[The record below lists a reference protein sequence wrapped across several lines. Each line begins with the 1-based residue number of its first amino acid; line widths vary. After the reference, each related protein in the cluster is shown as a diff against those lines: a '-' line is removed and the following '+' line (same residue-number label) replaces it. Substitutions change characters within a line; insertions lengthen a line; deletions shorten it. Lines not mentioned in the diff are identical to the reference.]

1 MSKFTQSILFLFIT
15 CLLSNFSNAQNGS
28 IQGKVID
35 DLGLPMPG
43 ATAIINVLPPVGT
56 ITDNNGRFLFTGL
69 SAGTYEITVS
79 YLGYQSKTAIAD
91 VKDNATGTLNF
102 SLNEV
107 TILGEEVLIMGD
119 RLRGQAKALSQQ
131 KNNTNITNIVAADQ
145 IGKFPDANIGDA
157 VKRIPGITMQNDQG
171 EARNIIIRGMAPQL
185 NSVMINGERVPSAEG
200 DNRNIQ
206 MDLIP
211 ADMVQTIEVNKAVL
225 PNMDGDAIGGAVNL
239 VTRKAPNGLRIS
251 GTAGSGVNL
260 LSNKPIWNGSVILG
274 NRFINNRLG
283 LIFSGSYNN
292 HTFGSDNFEGVWIK
306 SSNPEYPVVLSR
318 FDIRKYDVQRV
329 RRSASISADFE
340 LAKGH
345 NIYVNTM
352 YNWRDD
358 WENRYRMRV
367 DRLERPIN
375 DKKFTTISEGIL
387 ELQGRVA
394 VQTKGGIDN
403 NRNKGTR
410 LEDQRVANLNISG
423 DHRLGQLKMS
433 WSGTYATA
441 EEDRPNERYITHRSN
456 KTVLVNTIDPSKYV
470 VTLKNADD
478 ELSLGL
484 NEIYESNNNTNERDL
499 NGRLDFELPFATN
512 KGKLQFGAR
521 YRGKTKE
528 RVNTYDI
535 YEPTV
540 DIGSGGNN
548 LGNLSISAQDE
559 REFLNGTQYKP
570 GRFVTKE
577 FLGGLNFSDSNIFEK
592 EDAIAEYI
600 TSNYSAEENITGGYI
615 MADYKITDKLLAIAG
630 VRVESTSIK
639 YAGFEFDEDNEEASK
654 TPESSNN
661 YTNFL
666 PGAHLKYDLSD
677 NSILRFAWTN
687 TLARPNYYDLVPFET
702 YSPDNQ
708 TLTRGNS
715 NLKATTSSNFDLMFE
730 QYFKSIGLL
739 SAGGFYKDISNF
751 IYTRTD
757 QNITDPKFGE
767 LLSYSRPENGG
778 TADVY
783 GFEASIQRQLDFL
796 PGLFKGIGVYLNY
809 TYTQSSTTG
818 IQGRE
823 SENLGLTGT
832 AKNMLNASLSFET
845 KKLVV
850 RGSLNYAS
858 DYLDVV
864 GGDAFNDIFYDKQTF
879 LDVNA
884 SYAITPK
891 WRLYVEANN
900 LTNQPLRYYQGV
912 RERTIQ
918 EEMYNARINIGLKFD
933 FFEK

>member
-1 MSKFTQSILFLFIT
+1 
-15 CLLSNFSNAQNGS
+15 
-28 IQGKVID
+28 
-35 DLGLPMPG
+35 
-43 ATAIINVLPPVGT
+43 
-56 ITDNNGRFLFTGL
+56 
-69 SAGTYEITVS
+69 
-79 YLGYQSKTAIAD
+79 
-91 VKDNATGTLNF
+91 
-102 SLNEV
+102 
-107 TILGEEVLIMGD
+107 
-119 RLRGQAKALSQQ
+119 
-131 KNNTNITNIVAADQ
+131 
-145 IGKFPDANIGDA
+145 
-157 VKRIPGITMQNDQG
+157 
-171 EARNIIIRGMAPQL
+171 
-185 NSVMINGERVPSAEG
+185 
-200 DNRNIQ
+200 
-206 MDLIP
+206 
-211 ADMVQTIEVNKAVL
+211 
-225 PNMDGDAIGGAVNL
+225 
-239 VTRKAPNGLRIS
+239 
-251 GTAGSGVNL
+251 
-260 LSNKPIWNGSVILG
+260 
-274 NRFINNRLG
+274 
-283 LIFSGSYNN
+283 
-292 HTFGSDNFEGVWIK
+292 
-306 SSNPEYPVVLSR
+306 
-318 FDIRKYDVQRV
+318 
-329 RRSASISADFE
+329 
-340 LAKGH
+340 
-345 NIYVNTM
+345 M

-484 NEIYESNNNTNERDL
+484 NEIYESNNNTFERDL